1 MVSEHSIP
9 ILDVIRPLTKDLADS
24 FNAEEYQRKVL
35 VVVDEKLR
43 QLYLDRCI
51 KECCSI
57 SEDGVVEEEKLPSNL
72 KDLLDDS
79 LKRLCIRRDAKVDC
93 YYLLSNVAK
102 SAKFISFPNANIEYR
117 FIAHQFS
124 DEKSFNSFLYDLA
137 SKVVVQNNVTD
148 MSEAVEGNGDT
159 AVSSVEKIIISGI
172 PHINDICE
180 CSGMWNS
187 FCDRVKDSL
196 KEREEMIVGVKEEVK
211 EEKTEEKVEE
221 VKPEEVKVEEEVK
234 EEVKPEIVKEE
245 KAEEAKPEEEKI
257 GEVKEEAKPEEVKPE
272 EVKEEVKPEEVKEEV
287 KPEEVKEEVKPEEV
301 KPEEVKEEKVEE
313 AKPEEAKPEEVK
325 PEEVKPEEVKE
336 EKVEEAKPEEV
347 KPEEVKPE
355 EVKEEVKE
363 EAKVEETKPEA
374 KPETPQPTNQTQAK
388 PNQKPSSPR
397 SPNSPRKQKKGKK
410 GGKRRR

>member
-287 KPEEVKEEVKPEEV
+287 KPEEVK
-301 KPEEVKEEKVEE
+301 PEEVKEEKVEE

>member
-79 LKRLCIRRDAKVDC
+79 LKRLCTRRDAKVDC

-272 EVKEEVKPEEVKEEV
+272 EVKPEEVKPEEVKEEV
-287 KPEEVKEEVKPEEV
+287 KPEEVKEE
-301 KPEEVKEEKVEE
+301 EVKEEKVEE
-313 AKPEEAKPEEVK
+313 AKPEEAKA
-325 PEEVKPEEVKE
+325 EEVKE
-336 EKVEEAKPEEV
+336 EV
-347 KPEEVKPE
+347 KE
-355 EVKEEVKE
+355 EEVKE